1 MSDRPLREARRPL
14 SAAAAV
20 ALTLVIAPAA
30 PMLHAQGADALET
43 VVVTGT
49 RQAYRG
55 VFERLEQPVA
65 DLVID
70 AKVLEAA
77 GATDLDQALDLSASV
92 ARQNNFG
99 GLWNSFAVRGFA
111 GDENLPSGYLVNGFN
126 AGRGFGGPRNLAGV
140 ETVEVLKGPRA
151 ALFGR
156 GEPGGTINLVTKR
169 PKAAQAGEV
178 RVAAGSHAYR
188 RADLDLNRP
197 LGDTTGVRL
206 VGFFEDAES
215 FRDTVE
221 TRRYGANPSFAWRPT
236 SAGQLVYE
244 LEYSRQE
251 VPFDR
256 GVLAVDGQL
265 GRIPPSRFLGEP
277 GDGPIEARSLGHQ
290 LEYQHEFNDRWSLLV
305 GVNLRDTSL
314 EGFSTEPE
322 LAANRQQLLVD
333 GRNLTRQRRFRD
345 YDADYRVLRAE
356 VSGEFMTGA
365 LRHRII
371 IGADAD
377 KFENDQVFLRARAPT
392 LASRPTPQQ
401 QQAIDIFAPVY
412 GRFPLPTPGPLTD
425 RLETQE
431 TTGIFVQ
438 DQVSLT
444 DRFDVRIGARFDDY
458 EQTLVDRA
466 TRRTT
471 GQTESRVSPQFGAV
485 FKATDRLSWYAGY
498 GRNFRPLSGADFGGR
513 PFEPNTSTSIE
524 TGLAFESADGAWS
537 GTAGL
542 FRMEQDNILVADPVN
557 AGFSLAAGKAESR
570 GLEIDLQGRLE
581 SGLGVWL
588 SYAYTDAEV
597 SNDVLDPNF
606 ALPVRAGAPL
616 INIPEHSLSL
626 QVTQE
631 LRVAGRPLTLGGG
644 AVFVDDRLGET
655 GTAFELPGYTIA
667 RVFASY
673 EINTAVSLRADVD
686 NLFDETYYTNSFARL
701 WVQPGP
707 TRQARV
713 SAVLRF

>member
-1 MSDRPLREARRPL
+1 MMSKNTHGASRCLTAM
-14 SAAAAV
+14 AVVV
-20 ALTLVIAPAA
+20 ALATGWSAPTLQ
-30 PMLHAQGADALET
+30 AQSADALET

-55 VFERLEQPVA
+55 EFTRLEQPVA
-65 DLVID
+65 DLVLD
-70 AKVLEAA
+70 EEVLAAA
-77 GATDLDQALDLSASV
+77 GVTDLDQALDLSASV

-99 GLWNSFAVRGFA
+99 GLWNSFAIRGFA

-140 ETVEVLKGPRA
+140 ESVEVLKGPRA

-156 GEPGGTINLVTKR
+156 GEPGGTVNLVTKR
-169 PKAAQAGEV
+169 PKATQAGEV
-178 RVAAGSHAYR
+178 KLTAGRYAHR
-188 RADLDLNRP
+188 RADLDYNQP
-197 LGDTTGVRL
+197 LSDAAGLRV
-206 VGFFEDAES
+206 VGYFEDSES

-221 TRRYGANPSFAWRPT
+221 TRRYGANPSFAWRP
-236 SAGQLVYE
+236 SEAGRFVYE
-244 LEYSRQE
+244 LEYSHQE

-277 GDGPIEARSLGHQ
+277 GDGPIEARTLGHQ
-290 LEYQHEFNDRWSLLV
+290 LEYQHELNDQWSLLV
-305 GVNLRDTSL
+305 GANLRDTSL

-333 GRNLTRQRRFRD
+333 GRNLTRQRRSRD

-356 VSGEFMTGA
+356 LSGEFRTGG
-365 LRHRII
+365 LRHRVL
-371 IGADAD
+371 IGVDAD
-377 KFENDQVFLRARAPT
+377 QFENDQVFLRARAPT

-431 TTGIFVQ
+431 SRGIFLQ
-438 DQVSLT
+438 DQISLT
-444 DRFDVRIGARFDDY
+444 DRFEVRLGARFDDS
-458 EQTLVDRA
+458 EQTLEDRA
-466 TRRTT
+466 ARRTVR
-471 GQTESRVSPQFGAV
+471 QTESRVEPQFGAV

-498 GRNFRPLSGADFGGR
+498 GRNFRPLSGADFAGR

-524 TGLAFESADGAWS
+524 TGLSFESADGAWS
-537 GTAGL
+537 GTAGI
-542 FRMEQDNILVADPVN
+542 FRTMQDNILVADPVN
-557 AGFSLAAGKAESR
+557 AGFSRAGGEAESR
-570 GLEIDLQGRLE
+570 GVEVDLQGRLD
-581 SGLGVWL
+581 SGLGVWF
-588 SYAYTDAEV
+588 SYAYIDAEV
-597 SNDVLDPNF
+597 SGDVLDPNF
-606 ALPVRAGAPL
+606 ALPVRAGSPL

-631 LRVAGRPLTLGGG
+631 LQLAGRPLTFGGG
-644 AVFVDDRLGET
+644 AMFVDDRLGET
-655 GTAFELPGYTIA
+655 GTTFELPSYTIV
-667 RVFASY
+667 RVFATYDLTS
-673 EINTAVSLRADVD
+673 AFSLRADID
-686 NLFDETYYTNSFARL
+686 NLTDETYYTNSFSRL
-701 WVQPGP
+701 WVQPGAP
-707 TRQARV
+707 RNIRV